1 MLSEFHVQPTALDT
15 YAGVL
20 AGGGDPVNLD
30 QAFRETALSYIRSYS
45 HVPHDPGDLFSE
57 IYKANASV
65 VSRLEAQMPRI
76 AELYGLSAEALRTSA
91 TDYRN
96 TDFERAKAA
105 DVLIPGVQGPPLDPG
120 AEGAGNIVDPVPAL
134 AGVPSSDTLVPDMVH
149 WVIDKAGWFSIA
161 GVALKI
167 AQLFGLDPVKELNQA
182 VLGDYSELAQ
192 AGNAAIAL
200 AGFERTAANST
211 AAGLSQLMS
220 QWGGNGAAGAEKYF
234 GELINA
240 LHAHADEMDEL
251 GDKYNE
257 LAQACAQ
264 IGEILG
270 GALASVVDNILCCA
284 AAAAAAGCLMSVPGI
299 NVLISL
305 VGAYQVWRTKDAVA
319 LFLLY
324 TGRVTTVV
332 ESFLGIVLWIDQ
344 AFKDGTQAVAFPSAP
359 YASA

>member
-1 MLSEFHVQPTALDT
+1 MSEFHVKPAALEAF
-15 YAGVL
+15 AGVL
-20 AGGGDPVNLD
+20 DGGGDPVNLD
-30 QAFRETALSYIRSYS
+30 RAFGRTALDYITSYS
-45 HVPHDPGDLFSE
+45 HVPHDEGDLFSE

-65 VSRLEAQMPRI
+65 VSRLEEQMPKI
-76 AELYGLSAEALRTSA
+76 AELYALSASSLRASA
-91 TDYRN
+91 RDYRD
-96 TDFERAKAA
+96 TDHERATAA
-105 DVLIPGVQGPPLDPG
+105 DALMPTVRTPPLDPG
-120 AEGAGNIVDPVPAL
+120 AEGAGNIVDPVPLLGAT
-134 AGVPSSDTLVPDMVH
+134 PSDDTLVPDMVH
-149 WVIDKAGWFSIA
+149 WIIDKAGWFSIT

-200 AGFERTAANST
+200 SAFERTAANST
-211 AAGLSQLMS
+211 AAGLSQMLS
-220 QWGGNGAAGAEKYF
+220 QWGGNGADGAEKYF
-234 GELINA
+234 TDLINA

-264 IGEILG
+264 VGEILG
-270 GALASVVDNILCCA
+270 GALASAVDNLLCCA
-284 AAAAAAGCLMSVPGI
+284 AALAAAGCLATVPGI

-305 VGAYQVWRTKDAVA
+305 IGAYQVWRTKDAVA

-344 AFKDGTQAVAFPSAP
+344 AFKDGNASTTFPAAP

>member
-1 MLSEFHVQPTALDT
+1 MPEFHVKPAALET
-15 YAGVL
+15 FAGVL
-20 AGGGDPVNLD
+20 DGGGDPVNLD
-30 QAFRETALSYIRSYS
+30 QAFGRTALGYIQSYS
-45 HVPHDPGDLFSE
+45 HVPHDSGDLFSE

-65 VSRLEAQMPRI
+65 VSRLESQMPKI
-76 AELYGLSAEALRTSA
+76 AELYALSATSLRA
-91 TDYRN
+91 TARDYRD
-96 TDFERAKAA
+96 TDVERAQAA
-105 DVLIPGVQGPPLDPG
+105 DALIPGVQGPPLDPG
-120 AEGAGNIVDPVPAL
+120 AEGAGNIVDPEPAL
-134 AGVPSSDTLVPDMVH
+134 NAVPSNDTLVPDMVH

-200 AGFERTAANST
+200 SVFERTAANST
-211 AAGLSQLMS
+211 AAGLSQALS
-220 QWGGNGAAGAEKYF
+220 EWGGNGADGAEKYF
-234 GELINA
+234 TELINA

-270 GALASVVDNILCCA
+270 GALASAVDNLLCCA
-284 AAAAAAGCLMSVPGI
+284 AAAAAAGCLMTVPGI

-305 VGAYQVWRTKDAVA
+305 IGAYQVWRTKDAVA

-332 ESFLGIVLWIDQ
+332 ESFLMIVMWIDQ
-344 AFKDGTQAVAFPSAP
+344 AFKDGTASTTFPSAP